1 MGGMNLS
8 IGELARRTGLSVK
21 AVRFYSDR
29 GIVPPTERSPAGYR
43 RYGPEAVA
51 RLELVRTLR
60 DLGLDLA
67 TIQQVVEGTASLPE
81 VAASH
86 AEALSAQLRV
96 LRLRRAVLTAVARRG
111 STPEELELMHRLA
124 KLSTTERQLLIQDF
138 LDSVLSPTPSLTA
151 VRQTMTPE
159 LPDDPSI
166 EQVDAWVE
174 LAELT
179 QDDDFRATVRSLAE
193 RHLADNR
200 GLQPDAIALIR
211 DQVAPALAAGLE
223 PSPAAAARIV
233 SAVGPVDADYLTA
246 AADPRWER
254 YFELLAIVNDWPAP
268 ESPAP
273 ALRWL
278 LTGLTSV

>member
-1 MGGMNLS
+1 MNLS

-51 RLELVRTLR
+51 RLEFVRTLR

-67 TIQQVVEGTASLPE
+67 SIQQVVEGTTSLPE
-81 VAASH
+81 VAAAH

-96 LRLRRAVLTAVARRG
+96 LRLRRAVLIAVARRG
-111 STPEELELMHRLA
+111 STSEELEIMHRLA
-124 KLSTTERQLLIQDF
+124 TLSTTERQLLIDTF
-138 LDSVLSPTPSLTA
+138 LDSVLSPAPSLAA
-151 VRQTMTPE
+151 VRGTMTPD

-179 QDDDFRATVRSLAE
+179 QDDDFRATVRALAE
-193 RHLADNR
+193 RQVADNR
-200 GLQPDAIALIR
+200 GLQPDAIVLIR

-223 PSPAAAARIV
+223 PSSSAAERILF
-233 SAVGPVDADYLTA
+233 AVGPVDAEYLAA

-254 YFELLAIVNDWPAP
+254 YFVLLAVVNGWPAP
-268 ESPAP
+268 ESPGP

-278 LTGLTSV
+278 LSGLMSTP

>member
-1 MGGMNLS
+1 MNLS

-29 GIVPPTERSPAGYR
+29 GIVPTERSPAGYR

-81 VAASH
+81 VAAAH
-86 AEALSAQLRV
+86 AEALSAQLRA

-124 KLSTTERQLLIQDF
+124 KLSTTERQLLIGDF
-138 LDSVLSPTPSLTA
+138 LDSVLSRTPPLA
-151 VRQTMTPE
+151 ALRRTMTPE
-159 LPDDPSI
+159 LPDDPST

-179 QDDDFRATVRSLAE
+179 QDPDFRATVRSLAE
-193 RHLADNR
+193 RQVADNR
-200 GLQPDAIALIR
+200 GLRPDAVALIR

-223 PSPAAAARIV
+223 PSSSAAERVV
-233 SAVGPVDADYLTA
+233 SAVGPVDAEYLAT

-254 YFELLAIVNDWPAP
+254 YFELLAIVNGWPP
-268 ESPAP
+268 PQSPAP

-278 LTGLTSV
+278 LTGLTSTP